1 MLVSPKRKKKE
12 KKGGSSKWGISLSDK
27 ICLLLFNGS
36 SMAHWIWDWILK
48 CGALPTDAANKK
60 WEILPPTS
68 DTWYWFPA
76 LGELLQS
83 RQSGNSLRYLDFIFF
98 VLVRLSYYLSL
109 QSEGF
114 KKYPP
119 PPFYLLYFLII
130 FLRCN
135 TLQYLSFNNCVP
147 YTIKDKIFTSILW
160 EGQHYS
166 QVKDPEM
173 FWWAGYYSFLYSM
186 WSCGIILQTI
196 RQNRVIRPMGKAG
209 KIWNLSVDRKCSCH
223 FTRSKE
229 WDTEFDSRNSNFSW
243 S

>member
-1 MLVSPKRKKKE
+1 MRNFSFRYVCCYSMTLAWLTES
-12 KKGGSSKWGISLSDK
+12 GTGSWNVGL
-27 ICLLLFNGS
+27 CPQMQQTRN
-36 SMAHWIWDWILK
+36 
-48 CGALPTDAANKK
+48 
-60 WEILPPTS
+60 E
-68 DTWYWFPA
+68 
-76 LGELLQS
+76 
-83 RQSGNSLRYLDFIFF
+83 R
-98 VLVRLSYYLSL
+98 
-109 QSEGF
+109 
-114 KKYPP
+114 
-119 PPFYLLYFLII
+119 FYLLPVTPGIGFQPWENCCSPDNQGTPWDIWILSSLSLLGWVTIWVYNLRDSRNILPLPFTFYTFLLF